1 MNKIKNF
8 AFAVGALS
16 AGVAPSLLLAQEVDN
31 GATITIPTLVNT
43 TGLQASMVETFK
55 NWIVI
60 GLAIGLGVF
69 AVYFGWKLI
78 RRFVK

>member
-8 AFAVGALS
+8 AFALAAIS
-16 AGVAPSLLLAQEVDN
+16 AGVAPSLVLGQEN
-31 GATITIPTLVNT
+31 EGATITIPTLVNT
-43 TGLQASMVETFK
+43 AGLQASMVDTFK

-69 AVYFGWKLI
+69 AVYFGWRLI